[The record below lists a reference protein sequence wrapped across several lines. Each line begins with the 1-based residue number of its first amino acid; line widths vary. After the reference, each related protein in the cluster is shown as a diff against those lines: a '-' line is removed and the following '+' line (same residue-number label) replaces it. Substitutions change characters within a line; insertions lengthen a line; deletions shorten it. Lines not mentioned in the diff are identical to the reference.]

1 LLECWKYEPNERPN
15 IQDVVSTLKGIISP
29 NQNDAIVYNINEKKE
44 PVEYKLASNLSKR
57 ATDMNHELINVES
70 LDINEYKSDVVAE
83 SENSSSNVSNNA
95 GSSINDTYYY
105 INQSPVKFEKEEIIN
120 NVYEKNDLDKYK
132 STSKLIKGTVNNDLI
147 NNLETLN
154 IDEYEHKSGITVE
167 SENSSSSST
176 SNQTT
181 EPSIGDTYIH
191 RNQLLLKLENEGFIT
206 PDEKVKEL
214 VKELTEPKFLYA
226 LKLLFEN
233 LQNKFSSKI
242 LISSLNLLADPNLF
256 SYYSEENV
264 VRLEL
269 HLRAWI
275 AVLERI
281 HFSSSPI
288 VLSKDLLDEVCNSLA
303 KFAEVYYQAIQ
314 VVDKSNFNQQRDNR
328 YNYNIDFLLI
338 YLQDTLRSLYSLYDD
353 RTWFQ
358 ELLRKI
364 KDLLN
369 NIISSKDTISDENYS
384 ILSMITQLRKD
395 LSFKY
400 SVSSYYID
408 LRIILIIQ
416 HNLFVWSEDFEKI
429 ISKKF
434 AEMLLMEHIWS
445 FLEREWIKV
454 ADKSILDS
462 QVKFD
467 ILSDKVAKTLKNTGN
482 SLNNFTGNE
491 PLALPHTLWFG
502 LLDLAQNLIQKS
514 TRMATY
520 GHCYYLAI
528 ESLNKAPS
536 NFIQFKAIEIL
547 LHLHNID
554 NQMFSMI
561 EDDFG
566 QYIQKL
572 NKNNLTDFSEK
583 FQNLLIFVKEKY
595 LEDYKIIN
603 DIGKGK
609 GKGNS
614 LNQNTTYLKE
624 KPISNSYNIIN
635 IIADEITCPI
645 NSEPTNK
652 LCILKCQHILSL
664 NNLKK
669 LKQKKCPKCREKL
682 EDNDIR
688 YLPQNTIYKN
698 LYPQFFEAGHILP
711 IIELENS
718 EQLANEQYNSDS
730 DNSEVDLILTK
741 KKKFMKAIKLNFNI
755 LSSILPKISKKQHPL
770 YQNIIKELDGKYYQK
785 AESLCKEFLELFPGS
800 YSVRCI
806 LAYIYRCLKNYEQA
820 QLYLKEAIELKP
832 KKSIAYFIYGELL
845 FWQSEYENA
854 INNLNLSLEYKVKS
868 IVNLHIILGNSFLR
882 ISDYDNAL
890 KNYSF
895 AFKNDLNNNLY
906 LKNCA
911 YILEKQEDYINCLK
925 ILDKLL
931 NINNYEDSL
940 ILCYYGEILENLG
953 KYDEAV
959 TYFTKA
965 NIIDPENIHNLNK
978 RAIAYFVLQEYD
990 KALLDLDKVI
1000 QLEPSNSL
1008 AYYNKG
1014 LTYYT
1019 LGSIK
1024 NAVVAFKKCVKLDS
1038 DDNLSRIQLY
1048 YMKYLRYKNS
1058 CEDLKYDYVIK
1069 QIPNIENNNLLHFIR
1084 SIINI
1089 EFKKY
1094 DIAMEYLS
1102 KLFCNYKDIS
1112 FVYLLQKY
1120 QDSWSYLC
1128 KDYETHFFD
1137 LTELGITD
1145 KFNKY
1150 MHYGKRI
1157 LYLKGILLINS

>member
-1 LLECWKYEPNERPN
+1 
-15 IQDVVSTLKGIISP
+15 
-29 NQNDAIVYNINEKKE
+29 
-44 PVEYKLASNLSKR
+44 
-57 ATDMNHELINVES
+57 MNYELINVES
-70 LDINEYKSDVVAE
+70 LDINEYKSDVIVE
-83 SENSSSNVSNNA
+83 SENSPSNASNEA
-95 GSSINDTYYY
+95 GSSINDTYHY
-105 INQSPVKFEKEEIIN
+105 INQSPIKLGKEEIIN
-120 NVYEKNDLDKYK
+120 NVYEKNGLDKYK

-147 NNLETLN
+147 NNLEILN
-154 IDEYEHKSGITVE
+154 IDEYEHKSGIMMK
-167 SENSSSSST
+167 SENSSPSST

-242 LISSLNLLADPNLF
+242 LISSLNSLADPNLF
-256 SYYSEENV
+256 KYYSEENLV
-264 VRLEL
+264 KLEL
-269 HLRAWI
+269 HLRAWV

-281 HFSSSPI
+281 HFSPSPI

-303 KFAEVYYQAIQ
+303 KFAEVYYEAIQ
-314 VVDKSNFNQQRDNR
+314 VIDKSSFNQQGDNR

-338 YLQDTLRSLYSLYDD
+338 YLRDTLHGLYSLYDD
-353 RTWFQ
+353 STWFQ

-369 NIISSKDTISDENYS
+369 TILSSKEIISDENYS
-384 ILSMITQLRKD
+384 ILLMITQLRKE

-400 SVSSYYID
+400 SIPSYYID
-408 LRIILIIQ
+408 LRIMLIIQ
-416 HNLFVWSEDFEKI
+416 HNLFIWSEDSEKI

-445 FLEREWIKV
+445 FLEREWDNV

-467 ILSDKVAKTLKNTGN
+467 IVSKSLKNN
-482 SLNNFTGNE
+482 RNFLNKNNFTGNE
-491 PLALPHTLWFG
+491 PLVLPHTLWFG

-514 TRMATY
+514 TRKATY
-520 GHCYYLAI
+520 GLCYYLAI

-536 NFIQFKAIEIL
+536 NFIQFKAVEIL
-547 LHLHNID
+547 LNLHNIN

-561 EDDFG
+561 EDDFD
-566 QYIQKL
+566 QYTQKL
-572 NKNNLTDFSEK
+572 NEDNLTCFSEK
-583 FQNLLIFVKEKY
+583 FQTLLKFVKEKY

-624 KPISNSYNIIN
+624 KRISNSYNIID

-645 NSEPTNK
+645 SSEPTDQI
-652 LCILKCQHILSL
+652 CILKCQHIFSL

-669 LKQKKCPKCREKL
+669 LKQKKCPQCREKL

-688 YLPQNTIYKN
+688 YLSQNTIYKN
-698 LYPQFFEAGHILP
+698 LYPQFFEAGRILP
-711 IIELENS
+711 TIELENS
-718 EQLANEQYNSDS
+718 EQITNDQYDSDS

-741 KKKFMKAIKLNFNI
+741 KKKFMKAIKLSSNI
-755 LSSILPKISKKQHPL
+755 LSSILPRISKKQHPL

-785 AESLCKEFLELFPGS
+785 AESLCKEFLKLFPGS

-806 LAYIYRCLKNYEQA
+806 LAYIYRYLKNYEQA

-845 FWQSEYENA
+845 FLQSEYEKA
-854 INNLNLSLEYKVKS
+854 INNLNLSLECKAKS

-882 ISDYDNAL
+882 IFDYDNAL
-890 KNYSF
+890 NNYNIGL
-895 AFKNDLNNNLY
+895 KNDPNNNLC

-911 YILEKQEDYINCLK
+911 YIYEKQEDYINCLK
-925 ILDKLL
+925 ILGNLL
-931 NINNYEDSL
+931 NINDKDSL

-959 TYFTKA
+959 TFFTKA
-965 NIIDPENIHNLNK
+965 SNLDPENIHNLNK

-1000 QLEPSNSL
+1000 QLEPLNNL

-1014 LTYYT
+1014 LTHYT

-1024 NAVVAFKKCVKLDS
+1024 NAVAAFKKCVELDFG
-1038 DDNLSRIQLY
+1038 DNLSRIQLY
-1048 YMKYLRYKNS
+1048 YMECLQYKNS
-1058 CEDLKYDYVIK
+1058 CGDLEYDYDIN
-1069 QIPNIENNNLLHFIR
+1069 QISDIENNYLLLFIKC
-1084 SIINI
+1084 IINI
-1089 EFKKY
+1089 KFKKY
-1094 DIAMEYLS
+1094 DIAMSDLS
-1102 KLFCNYKDIS
+1102 KLFYNYKNIS
-1112 FVYLLQKY
+1112 FVYLLQEY
-1120 QDSWSYLC
+1120 QDFWSYLY
-1128 KDYETHFFD
+1128 KNHQTSPFD
-1137 LTELGITD
+1137 FTELGIID
-1145 KFNKY
+1145 NFNKY
-1150 MHYGKRI
+1150 MYYGKRI
-1157 LYLKGILLINS
+1157 LYLKDILLINS